1 MLPHILNYRVIMV
14 KGRYRSMEKCMP
26 TLYELLWGNAYF
38 EQLSFNGPQSPNM
51 GESKQAVKLKSVW
64 GLKLKS
70 VWGLDELVMSPQS
83 WGQPDHSKT

>member
-26 TLYELLWGNAYF
+26 TLYELLWGNAYL

-51 GESKQAVKLKSVW
+51 GESKQAVQLKSVR
-64 GLKLKS
+64 
-70 VWGLDELVMSPQS
+70 GLDELVMSPQS